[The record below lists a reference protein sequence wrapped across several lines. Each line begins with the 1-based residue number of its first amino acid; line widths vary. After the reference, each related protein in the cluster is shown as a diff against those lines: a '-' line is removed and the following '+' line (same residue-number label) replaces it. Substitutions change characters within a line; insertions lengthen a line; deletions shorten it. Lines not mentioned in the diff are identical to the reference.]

1 MSPFA
6 KLTEAKA
13 GMQQEANM
21 NNMYDVLVIDMK
33 AIGNRIKKLRKEKRI
48 KVTDISDR
56 LGFSTPQ
63 AVYKWQRGECLP
75 DIVNMLE
82 LTRMLDTTVEHLM
95 LGDDER

>member
-1 MSPFA
+1 
-6 KLTEAKA
+6 
-13 GMQQEANM
+13 M
-21 NNMYDVLVIDMK
+21 NNMYDALVIDMK
-33 AIGNRIKKLRKEKRI
+33 AIGNRIKKLRKEKSI
-48 KVTDISDR
+48 KATDISDR

-95 LGDDER
+95 LGDEER